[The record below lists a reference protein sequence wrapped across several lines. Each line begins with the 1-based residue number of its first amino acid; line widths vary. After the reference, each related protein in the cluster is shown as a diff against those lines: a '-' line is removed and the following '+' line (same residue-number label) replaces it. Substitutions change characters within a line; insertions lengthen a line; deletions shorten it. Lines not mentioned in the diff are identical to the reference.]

1 MMEYFGIVIYGIL
14 SSVTLYNLLN
24 RDYEEYHPALYYLD
38 GVFFSISLATLCYKL
53 S

>member
-1 MMEYFGIVIYGIL
+1 MMEYYGIVVYGIL
-14 SSVTLYNLLN
+14 SCILLYNLLN
-24 RDYEEYHPALYYLD
+24 RDYEKCHPAMYYLD